1 MKLSIIIPVYKV
13 EAYLRKCVESVLGEA
28 GVNMEV
34 ILVDDCSPDG
44 SGAICRQF
52 AESDSRV
59 RYLRRNENGGLS
71 AARNTGLDAATGD
84 YVTFVDS
91 DDYIAPGT
99 FAGNMAVI
107 AANPAVDILE
117 YPVYVYYGG
126 RRAEMYVPESSSA
139 CGVAAFDSWVLRKG
153 YYRCYSC
160 NKIFRRGLW
169 DGVRFPVK
177 RYYEDIFTIPGIVG
191 KASVMECS
199 DKGLYYY
206 CDREGSI
213 SNSGN
218 EKVLSD
224 FVSAE
229 LALWELLKKSPCFTR
244 LYSDEFY
251 LTVCNWQAGLLCRG
265 GEMLLPDYRVELR
278 PVLSG
283 HFPLSLKMKALL
295 SKLLGRN
302 YCRVLASY
310 LKMRI

>member
-59 RYLRRNENGGLS
+59 RYLRRKENGGLS
-71 AARNTGLDAATGD
+71 AARNTGLDAAIGD

-99 FAGNMAVI
+99 FAGNMAAI
-107 AANPAVDILE
+107 EANPAVDILE
-117 YPVYVYYGG
+117 YPVHVYYGG
-126 RRAEMYVPESSSA
+126 RRAEMYVPEFGKA
-139 CGVAAFDSWVLRKG
+139 CGLTAFDGWVARKG
-153 YYRCYSC
+153 YYHCYAW
-160 NKIFRRGLW
+160 NKIYRRSLW
-169 DGVRFPVK
+169 NGVRFPEG
-177 RYYEDIFTIPGIVG
+177 RYYEDIFTIPYVVE

-199 DKGLYYY
+199 GKGLYYY

-224 FVSAE
+224 FVAAE
-229 LALWELLKKSPCFTR
+229 LELWKMLKKSPCFSR
-244 LYSDEFY
+244 LHSDEFY
-251 LTVCNWQAGLLCRG
+251 LTVCNWQADLLRKG
-265 GEMLLPDYRVELR
+265 GKMLLPDYRVELK
-278 PVLSG
+278 LLMSG
-283 HFPLSLKMKALL
+283 HFPPALKVKAVLSR
-295 SKLLGRN
+295 LLGRN
-302 YCRVLASY
+302 YCRVLAAY
-310 LKMRI
+310 LKMRV